1 MDKNISIG
9 EKILALRKAKRVTQS
24 DLGMHLNIS
33 YQAVSK
39 WERGESVPD
48 FDTLSR
54 IAQFFN
60 VPISYFE
67 KGGGNKALA
76 VAEDDEDTEE
86 DTKKTRGEMLG
97 VCKDCGLVVYKGEE
111 FSVRPE
117 LLCMDCHNKRKRIAQ
132 QKAMEEK
139 RARDKQIAEERAK
152 QLARENRIKNSIKWS
167 YVWATLATIAILIA
181 TLVFGAKYLGVGG
194 SIGVSIAVLV
204 FMFTFVTQLFWD
216 GVVADM
222 FFFSGK
228 VIGTPGIIFT
238 FDWDGFTFLVGMKI
252 LFAVLRLFVYL
263 FTWGC
268 GCALAIAISPF
279 TFFFALSR
287 VRSGD
292 LID

>member
-24 DLGMHLNIS
+24 DLGIHLNIS

-67 KGGGNKALA
+67 KGGENKT
-76 VAEDDEDTEE
+76 VVEKEE
-86 DTKKTRGEMLG
+86 EEENTSERGEMLG

-111 FSVRPE
+111 FSIRPE
-117 LLCMDCHNKRKRIAQ
+117 LICNDCQQKRKRIAY
-132 QKAMEEK
+132 QKSLQEK
-139 RARDKQIAEERAK
+139 REREKKIAEEKAQR
-152 QLARENRIKNSIKWS
+152 LARENQIKRSIKWS
-167 YVWATLATIAILIA
+167 YVWAALATIVV
-181 TLVFGAKYLGVGG
+181 LVCLFIFGAKHLGVWGT
-194 SIGVSIAVLV
+194 IGVSVAVLV

-216 GVVADM
+216 GVVADI

-238 FDWDGFTFLVGMKI
+238 FDWDGFAFLIGMKI
-252 LFAVLRLFVYL
+252 LFAVLRLLVFI
-263 FTWGC
+263 FTWLC
-268 GCALAIAISPF
+268 GCAVAIAISPF
-279 TFFFALSR
+279 TFFFALAR
-287 VRSGD
+287 VKSGD
-292 LID
+292 LLE